1 MYTSVHLTVIFVQV
15 GKNGAVR
22 GAVAAVRQMS
32 ALTGN
37 ESMAED
43 DPEMWQLVQ
52 AEKYRQKCGL
62 ELIASEVSESLFT
75 IQWFASLSYQ
85 E

>member
-1 MYTSVHLTVIFVQV
+1 M
-15 GKNGAVR
+15 
-22 GAVAAVRQMS
+22 RQMS

-43 DPEMWQLVQ
+43 DPEMWELVQ

-62 ELIASEVSESLFT
+62 ELIASEVSYLFNYNSLLQLVISLFAVT
-75 IQWFASLSYQ
+75 VS
-85 E
+85 